1 MKKLLRFLPSFAKMT
16 GATFVF
22 VVCSTML
29 GAFGLTSLLGM
40 VGMSLGLIV
49 LAFAMY
55 ALLVAGIGILF
66 KLQQVGVLLITVCG
80 IVGGTVAIDLIGWLV
95 PGTVLLGGLLAAI
108 PYAAVNTGL
117 IWLVGWMSGSVR
129 KDMTFLPQS

>member
-1 MKKLLRFLPSFAKMT
+1 MEKLTRLLPSFLKMT

-55 ALLVAGIGILF
+55 AVLLGGISFLL
-66 KLQQVGVLLITVCG
+66 KLRKPGVLLITACG
-80 IVGGTVAIDLIGWLV
+80 TLGGATAIYLIGWLV
-95 PGTVLLGGLLAAI
+95 PGTVLLGGLVAAI
-108 PYAAVNTGL
+108 PFAAVNTGL
-117 IWLVGWMSGSVR
+117 IWLVGWMSGSLR
-129 KDMTFLPQS
+129 KDLTFLPQR